1 MASRLIL
8 TDSNRQPKVSGPAT
22 WVGAALASILL
33 YLDVDVAQSWSW
45 ISRSGATHPSCL
57 TRCNPLLNHAVPPPR
72 WPAVADENALE
83 QAVEKLLRD
92 RTALRSLVENAEQVL
107 MSHRGASERT
117 AALVAGL
124 RSTVRRFN
132 ASTIA
137 P

>member
-8 TDSNRQPKVSGPAT
+8 TDSNCQLKVSGPAT
-22 WVGAALASILL
+22 WVGAALASVLL
-33 YLDVDVAQSWSW
+33 YLDVDVELDIAQRRNS
-45 ISRSGATHPSCL
+45 PVCL

-124 RSTVRRFN
+124 RVDGP
-132 ASTIA
+132 TI
-137 P
+137 